1 MTQMY
6 DWGVFWE
13 DGNKASLP
21 VPFGPEGIG
30 KDTVIDLDSPWVE
43 KILEYIPNFVT
54 AMEELPFA
62 FIIVNPPRDA
72 YQSEIS
78 EWTVRGYEF

>member
-1 MTQMY
+1 MNMY

-21 VPFGPEGIG
+21 VPFGPVHP
-30 KDTVIDLDSPWVE
+30 DNCIDLNNEWVE
-43 KILEYIPNFVT
+43 RILKYMPNFIE

-62 FIIVNPPRDA
+62 MIIVNPPREATDHEVVWWQEA
-72 YQSEIS
+72 
-78 EWTVRGYEF
+78 GYNEG